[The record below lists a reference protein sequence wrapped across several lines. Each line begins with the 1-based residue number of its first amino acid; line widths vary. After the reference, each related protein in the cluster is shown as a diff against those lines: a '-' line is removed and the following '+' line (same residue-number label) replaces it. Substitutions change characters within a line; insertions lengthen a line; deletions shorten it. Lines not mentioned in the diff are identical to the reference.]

1 MDAERLL
8 LTLLCFG
15 GVGHAVAVAAL
26 ARQPAWRN
34 IAHVGFS
41 GLTALVSLSVLLAV
55 MGEHA
60 PAIALAWPTSPGE
73 LALRAEPIGA
83 LVAALIACS
92 GCAISVYAVGYIRAV
107 REQQPARLQA
117 VSGLAVSMACT
128 AAFADSLITFFIFY
142 MALAICVSALVVHA
156 SNGRAARAGGR
167 ALLVFLLCGLGAFLP
182 ATIWTE
188 SLAGDVTF
196 LSGGIL
202 EGKVSPAEGS
212 ALLALFFVGLGA
224 MACPPLQGW
233 TRDLALA
240 PSPSAS
246 LGLAVLMPG
255 VLGVG
260 LLKITL
266 FIFGP
271 ALIEAHFT
279 RPALIALCAF
289 SMLAHSV
296 AMTRR
301 EGLRARLVDLA
312 AVQMAS
318 IALGALLGG
327 SAGALGAVLQLAA
340 GCFSSLALFLA
351 IGSVWV
357 ATARDD
363 ARATRGL
370 ARELPLSFLAFAIAA
385 LSAAGTPP
393 LAGAWPRLWLAAGA
407 QQAQYWPVAI
417 ALLISGFLTFAALVA
432 PAVRAVIDPAPEDPF
447 TRPDGASLLLSVPAA
462 VAGAAAI
469 GLVLALDPLS
479 QIIAFAVE
487 AGR

>member
-1 MDAERLL
+1 MDGERLL
-8 LTLLCFG
+8 LAILCFG
-15 GVGHAVAVAAL
+15 GAAQVVALGVL
-26 ARQPAWRN
+26 ARHPAWRN
-34 IAHVGFS
+34 GLHIGFS
-41 GLTALVSLSVLLAV
+41 ALVALASIGLLMLV
-55 MGEHA
+55 MGGQA
-60 PAIALAWPTSPGE
+60 PALVWAWPTSPGE

-117 VSGLAVSMACT
+117 LSGLAVSFGCT
-128 AAFADSLITFFIFY
+128 ASLADSLTAFFIFY

-196 LSGGIL
+196 LAGGIL
-202 EGKVSPAEGS
+202 SGKVNPVECS
-212 ALLALFFVGLGA
+212 ALLVLFFVGLGA
-224 MACPPLQGW
+224 MGCPPLQGW

-246 LGLAVLMPG
+246 LSLAVLMPC

-266 FIFGP
+266 FIFGSS
-271 ALIEAHFT
+271 LWEAQLA
-279 RPALIALCAF
+279 RPALIGVCAF
-289 SMLAHSV
+289 SMLAHAV

-301 EGLRARLVDLA
+301 EGLRARLIDLA
-312 AVQMAS
+312 AIQLAS

-327 SAGALGAVLQLAA
+327 SPAALGAALQLAA

-357 ATARDD
+357 ATGRDE

-370 ARELPLSFLAFAIAA
+370 ARDLPVSFLAFTIAA

-407 QQAQYWPVAI
+407 EQAQYWPVAI
-417 ALLISGFLTFAALVA
+417 ALLCGGFLTFAALVV
-432 PAVRAVIDPAPEDPF
+432 PAVRAAIDPAPDDPF

-462 VAGAAAI
+462 MASAAAI
-469 GLVLALDPLS
+469 ALVLLLDPLS
-479 QIIAFAVE
+479 RVIARAI
-487 AGR
+487 GSGP